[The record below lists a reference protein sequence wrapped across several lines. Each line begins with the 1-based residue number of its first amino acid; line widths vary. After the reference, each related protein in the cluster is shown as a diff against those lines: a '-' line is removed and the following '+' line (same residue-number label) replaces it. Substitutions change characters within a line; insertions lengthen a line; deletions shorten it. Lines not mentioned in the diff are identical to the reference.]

1 MENWMRSSSKENNI
15 VLSSRIRLARNLD
28 SIPFPDRLDNEKGR
42 DVVKQIE
49 KAFYTS
55 AHTEKT
61 FNTKYLWETGDM
73 VNLSYFER
81 HLISAKLL
89 NNSSKSA
96 FIVDK
101 DETVSIMLNEED
113 HIRLQC
119 IAAGLNLEETYDMAN
134 KLDNLLEE
142 NLDYAFD
149 EKLGY
154 LAACPTN
161 IGTGLRAS
169 VMLHLP
175 ALSFNNDMNKI
186 LNAVTQIGMTVRGL
200 YGEGSK
206 AEGNLYQLSNQ
217 ITLGLSEEEILS
229 NLKSVVN
236 EIINQ
241 EIYTRERLLNTHKY
255 ELEDKMFRSLGIL
268 KSAVLLNSKECL
280 NLLSNVRMGVEM
292 GIIND
297 VDSEKLNSL
306 LVEIQSATLQLKAN
320 GRLSDRERD
329 YQRALLVRE
338 RLEK

>member
-1 MENWMRSSSKENNI
+1 MKSDSKENNI
-15 VLSSRIRLARNLD
+15 VLSSRIRLARNLND
-28 SIPFPDRLDNEKGR
+28 IPFPDRLKLETGR
-42 DVVKQIE
+42 DVVKQVE
-49 KAFYTS
+49 NAFYTS
-55 AHTEKT
+55 AHTEKV
-61 FNTKYLWETGDM
+61 FNTKHLWEAEEI

-89 NNSSKSA
+89 NNSNKSA
-96 FIVDK
+96 FIIDK

-119 IAAGLNLEETYDMAN
+119 ITAGLNLEETYDMAN
-134 KLDNLLEE
+134 KLDNFLEE
-142 NLDYAFD
+142 KLDYAFD

-175 ALSFNNDMNKI
+175 ALSMSNDMNKI

-206 AEGNLYQLSNQ
+206 AEGNLYQVSNQ
-217 ITLGLSEEEILS
+217 VTLGLSEEEILN
-229 NLKSVVN
+229 NLKAVVN

-241 EIYTRERLLNTHKY
+241 EIFTRERFLSGSKY
-255 ELEDKMFRSLGIL
+255 ELEDKIYRSLGIL
-268 KSAVLLNSKECL
+268 RSAVLLNSKECL

-306 LVEIQSATLQLKAN
+306 LVEIHSATLQLKAN
-320 GRLSDRERD
+320 GRLSERERD

-338 RLEK
+338 RLTK